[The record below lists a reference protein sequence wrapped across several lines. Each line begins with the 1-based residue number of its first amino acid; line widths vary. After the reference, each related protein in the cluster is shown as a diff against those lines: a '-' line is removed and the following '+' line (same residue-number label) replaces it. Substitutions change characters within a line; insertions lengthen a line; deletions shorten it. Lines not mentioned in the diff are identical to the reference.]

1 VAPKDAVT
9 ADGDEAPAG
18 PSDAPGAGQRSAV
31 NSRAAPPDAD
41 ELEQQLRLYRET
53 GDTAVRD
60 KVVESQLG
68 LAIRLAR
75 RFADRGEALDDLV
88 QAASIGLVK
97 AVQGFDP
104 DLGYGF
110 AAYGS
115 TTIIGELK
123 RHFRDKVWTVR
134 APRRVQELYLEV
146 GEVVRQLSQELGRSP
161 TIPELCGAT
170 GASEEDVLEALDAG
184 YALKASSLD
193 APGQDGGT
201 VGSRLGGED
210 AAFDSSELRLALES
224 HLAKLEPR
232 ARTIIELRFFADL
245 TQSEIAQRVGL
256 SQMHVS
262 RLIARSLR
270 QLQLSYAEELADG
283 GDVKAGR
290 EPRADDET
298 RS

>member
-1 VAPKDAVT
+1 VS
-9 ADGDEAPAG
+9 ADGDRVVDTPDG
-18 PSDAPGAGQRSAV
+18 SDL
-31 NSRAAPPDAD
+31 D
-41 ELEQQLRLYRET
+41 QQLRLYR
-53 GDTAVRD
+53 DTRDPAVRD
-60 KVVESQLG
+60 SIVESQLG
-68 LAIRLAR
+68 LAVRLAR
-75 RFADRGEALDDLV
+75 RFADRGEALDDLI

-97 AVQGFDP
+97 AVEGFDP

-123 RHFRDKVWTVR
+123 RHFRDKVWVVR

-161 TIPELCGAT
+161 TVPELCAAT

-193 APGQDGGT
+193 APSQEGDT

-210 AAFDSSELRLALES
+210 AAFDSSDLRLALET
-224 HLAKLEPR
+224 HLSKLDPR
-232 ARTIIELRFFADL
+232 ARTIIELRFFHDL

-270 QLQLSYAEELADG
+270 QLQLSYQEEADG
-283 GDVKAGR
+283 GGKAEENG
-290 EPRADDET
+290 ADD
-298 RS
+298 S